1 MKLNFDILFDWA
13 SKYGY
18 LGLFAGLVLEGMGI
32 PLPSEVFYAAAGLLV
47 GTGDMNF
54 WIALSVAVFA
64 NTLGNYI
71 GYSIGRSAS
80 KVTLTTVGPKMG
92 ASPKALHKAE
102 RWFQRHGPIVVLL
115 SRWIGPIRA
124 ATILLA
130 GITRLDVR
138 VFLVY
143 SFLGSLTWGGV
154 WMYVFYLL
162 GPRWRQVMG
171 AAERLSSEFWVL
183 TLVLLVGAILVGWIV
198 MVLDRRRRH
207 RR

>member
-18 LGLFAGLVLEGMGI
+18 LGLFIGLVLEGMGI

-47 GTGDMNF
+47 GAGDMNF
-54 WIALSVAVFA
+54 WVALSVAVFA
-64 NTLGNYI
+64 NTLGNFI

-80 KVTLTTVGPKMG
+80 KVALTQVGPKMG
-92 ASPKALHKAE
+92 ATPKALHKAE
-102 RWFQRHGPIVVLL
+102 RWFQRHGPVVVLIA
-115 SRWIGPIRA
+115 RWVGPIRA
-124 ATILLA
+124 ATIFLA
-130 GITRLDVR
+130 GITRLDAR

-171 AAERLSSEFWVL
+171 AAERLANEFWIL
-183 TLVLLVGAILVGWIV
+183 TVALIALVLVAAGIV
-198 MVLDRRRRH
+198 VVLRRRYRS
-207 RR
+207 R

>member
-47 GTGDMNF
+47 GAGEMHF
-54 WIALSVAVFA
+54 WLALFVAVFA

-80 KVTLTTVGPKMG
+80 RVALTKLGPKMG
-92 ASPKALHKAE
+92 ASPRGLHKAE
-102 RWFQRHGPIVVLL
+102 QWFQRHGPVVVLIA
-115 SRWIGPIRA
+115 RWVGPIRA
-124 ATILLA
+124 ATILFA
-130 GITRLDVR
+130 GITRMDRR
-138 VFLVY
+138 VFLLY

-171 AAERLSSEFWVL
+171 VAERLANESWILTVL
-183 TLVLLVGAILVGWIV
+183 ILVGLIV
-198 MVLDRRRRH
+198 MGWILIALDRRRKRV
-207 RR
+207 